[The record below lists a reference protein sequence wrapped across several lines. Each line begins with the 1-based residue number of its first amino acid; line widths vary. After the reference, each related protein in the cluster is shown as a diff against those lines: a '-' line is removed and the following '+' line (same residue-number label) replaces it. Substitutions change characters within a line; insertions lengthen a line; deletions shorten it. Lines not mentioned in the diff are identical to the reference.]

1 MAIGINAIEAILEW
15 NPHLRQLRGFRGLM
29 DQLHKAQEELKAREL
44 AAFAR
49 SQYSTT
55 KLPLL

>member
-44 AAFAR
+44 AAFAH